1 MLLNGCTSSKTITVQ
16 EFYGEDFLEVCSK
29 HKDEIPV
36 KMSYRESYKVYD
48 DITDQELIKK
58 VFDTIMS
65 IKVGEKSNISIEDAD
80 RNYYFEYAD
89 GSKIGFMMIKADND
103 ELIYSFSDKC
113 NYVIEDDNGLFNIK
127 IGE

>member
-1 MLLNGCTSSKTITVQ
+1 MLLNGCTNSTTVSTQ
-16 EFYGEDFLEVCSK
+16 DFYGEDFLEVYSK

-48 DITDQELIKK
+48 DIKDQELIKK
-58 VFDTIMS
+58 VLDTIMN
-65 IKVGEKSNISIEDAD
+65 IKIGGISNISIEDAD

-89 GSKIGFMMIKADND
+89 GSTIGFMMVYTGSDK
-103 ELIYSFSDKC
+103 LIYNYSDKC